1 MSDRYSGVI
10 MADKRIKEYMSSL
23 YRAYEHRRKTTQ
35 DALDHLS
42 AHSTAGYAIV
52 IIINTAA
59 MLIKAMLE
67 IEFCYH
73 VRHYHWKIMNSS
85 AYITWLGLMSIGR
98 GTFFI
103 CSVISVALRV
113 IWHYLLLACYG
124 LVKLIVMLITYLI
137 SAVVFTAS
145 FVLNN
150 GLPALS
156 GVARVCRF
164 LLNPAPIKNLE
175 KYNWKYPTFG
185 VQIAV
190 IAVLLTMLTWRRH
203 KRPEEQKGENGTP
216 QNSDAKTGEESVF
229 GLSD

>member
-1 MSDRYSGVI
+1 

-23 YRAYEHRRKTTQ
+23 YRVYEHRRKTTQ
-35 DALDHLS
+35 DALDLLS

-59 MLIKAMLE
+59 MLFKATLE

-73 VRHYHWKIMNSS
+73 FRPYYWKIMYSS
-85 AYITWLGLMSIGR
+85 AHIASLGLMFIER

-103 CSVISVALRV
+103 CSVISLALQV
-113 IWHYLLLACYG
+113 IWQYLLLACYG
-124 LVKLIVMLITYLI
+124 LVKLIVMLIAYLI

-150 GLPALS
+150 GSPALS
-156 GVARVCRF
+156 GVARVCRL

-175 KYNWKYPTFG
+175 KYNWRSPTFG
-185 VQIAV
+185 VQIAM
-190 IAVLLTMLTWRRH
+190 IAILLTMLTWRRR
-203 KRPEEQKGENGTP
+203 KRPEEQKGANGTP
-216 QNSDAKTGEESVF
+216 QNSDAKTGEDSFSFWSSRLMVM
-229 GLSD
+229 LVD